1 MMAAKKKDAG
11 RLLREQTVSVALR
24 ALERLDALLN
34 DPDTSNAEVIKAA
47 ALVFDRIDSSHAE
60 GGTPGDY
67 EICFK
72 ED

>member
-1 MMAAKKKDAG
+1 MAAKKKDAG

-47 ALVFDRIDSSHAE
+47 TLIFERIYSPHAE
-60 GGTPGDY
+60 GGAAGDY
-67 EICFK
+67 EICIK
-72 ED
+72 EEG

>member
-1 MMAAKKKDAG
+1 MAARKKNEAQ
-11 RLLREQTVSVALR
+11 LLREKTASVALR

-67 EICFK
+67 EICIK